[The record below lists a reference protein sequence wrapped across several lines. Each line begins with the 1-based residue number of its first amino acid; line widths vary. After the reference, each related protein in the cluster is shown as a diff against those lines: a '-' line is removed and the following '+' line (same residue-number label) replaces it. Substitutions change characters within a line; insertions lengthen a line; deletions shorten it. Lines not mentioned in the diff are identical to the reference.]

1 MEEIL
6 ERRNKF
12 SCIYSA
18 GAGRRPGKLY
28 FCKYMEKEGGTN
40 ITAFYG
46 AGARRKLNHAA
57 FVISALQSS
66 KGHIIIYIEQEDVNF
81 DGKPFVD
88 S

>member
-1 MEEIL
+1 MHLFGWSRSKAWEAVL
-6 ERRNKF
+6 
-12 SCIYSA
+12 
-18 GAGRRPGKLY
+18 
-28 FCKYMEKEGGTN
+28 CKYMEKEGGTN